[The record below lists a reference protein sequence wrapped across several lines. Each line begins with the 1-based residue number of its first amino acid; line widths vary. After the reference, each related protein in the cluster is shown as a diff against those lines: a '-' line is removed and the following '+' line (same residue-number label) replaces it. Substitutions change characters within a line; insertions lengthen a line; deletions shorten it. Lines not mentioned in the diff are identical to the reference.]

1 MAAGLWTLS
10 SSEPGRFPAH
20 RPPLAPAPSAGEA
33 EDRVALRSVVLQAEQ
48 GQIQIHT
55 ENIFPIIKKA
65 VYSGHE
71 VFLRELVSNGVDA
84 ISKRRMAAM
93 AGDCSEGPEG
103 KISIRIDR
111 EAKTLTISD
120 NGIGMSADE
129 VKRYINQVAFSS
141 AEDFLEKYKS
151 ESDAIIGHFGL
162 GFYSSFMVAKQVE
175 LVTLS
180 AREGSEAVCWS
191 CDGSPSFNLE
201 GAERSEPG
209 TDVVLHLMEE
219 ELEYIE
225 PARIKTLI
233 TTYCDFMP
241 VEVQLEGETVNKREA
256 PWRKSARDLKDEDY
270 IELYRYLYPF
280 QGDPLLWVHLNT
292 DYPYNLQGIL
302 YFPKFTG
309 RADWEK
315 GEIRLYCNQVFVSDS
330 IKEVVPRYLLPL
342 RGVIDS
348 PDIPL
353 NVSRSALQ
361 TDRRVRSIGGFVA
374 KKVGDRLKELHRD
387 DPKRYAEIWESLA
400 PFIKIGAMEDEKFAD
415 QVAELVLFGTTAPAK
430 EQPAGDQDGDAWSDV
445 SKVIDPIPGE
455 GGKAYTTLSGY
466 RARLDAAHDK
476 RILYCTDEAA
486 QAGALALWKSQGAE
500 VLLADT
506 FIDSQF
512 IPWLEYRHEELKFQR
527 VDAELDDSLQ
537 EKDSELADAEG
548 KDASEKLRELFKA
561 ALANDKVTIQVQS
574 LKGDTAPAALILLP
588 EQMRRINDMGAL
600 MEQRLPGLPEHHVLL
615 VNRRHRLVEGLLK
628 LSAGSVITTPG
639 AGAAASPS
647 QQLADD
653 LGRHL
658 YEMARLAVGG
668 LEPNELAG
676 FQQRS
681 ADLMGRLM
689 ERGL

>member
-1 MAAGLWTLS
+1 MPVQ
-10 SSEPGRFPAH
+10 E
-20 RPPLAPAPSAGEA
+20 
-33 EDRVALRSVVLQAEQ
+33 EQ

-93 AGDCSEGPEG
+93 GGDCSEGEEG
-103 KISIRIDR
+103 RISIRINR
-111 EAKTLTISD
+111 EANTLTISD
-120 NGIGMSADE
+120 NGIGMTADE

-141 AEDFLEKYKS
+141 AEDFLEKYKQ

-175 LVTLS
+175 LVSLS
-180 AREGSEAVCWS
+180 ARPGSEAVRWS
-191 CDGSPSFNLE
+191 CDGSPNFSLE
-201 GAERSEPG
+201 GTERSEPG
-209 TDVVLHLMEE
+209 TDVILRLMEE

-225 PARIKTLI
+225 PSRIRNLI
-233 TTYCDFMP
+233 TTYCDFLP
-241 VEVQLEGETVNKREA
+241 VEVQLEGETVNKRQA
-256 PWRKSARDLKDEDY
+256 PWRSSPRDLTENDY

-280 QGDPLLWVHLNT
+280 QGDPLLWVHLST

-302 YFPKFTG
+302 FFPKITG

-387 DPKRYAEIWESLA
+387 EPSRYAEIWESLA
-400 PFIKIGAMEDEKFAD
+400 PFIKIGAMEDEKFAE
-415 QVAELVLFGTTAPAK
+415 QVADLVLFATTASPSPAAAK
-430 EQPAGDQDGDAWSDV
+430 AETEVEADV
-445 SKVIDPIPGE
+445 EAAETASSDPIQVGE
-455 GGKAYTTLSGY
+455 RNFTTLAHY
-466 RARLDAAHDK
+466 RQRLSDDHNK
-476 RILYCTDEAA
+476 RILYCTDEAG
-486 QAGALALWKSQGAE
+486 QAGALALWKGQGAE

-506 FIDSQF
+506 LIDSQF
-512 IPWLEYRHEELKFQR
+512 IPWLEMRHGDLTFQR
-527 VDAELDDSLQ
+527 VDSELDDSLKEQ
-537 EKDSELADAEG
+537 DSELSDSEG
-548 KDASEKLRELFKA
+548 KDASEKLRDLFRQ
-561 ALANDKVTIQVQS
+561 ALDNDKVTIQVQQ
-574 LKGDTAPAALILLP
+574 LKGDQAPAALILLP

-600 MEQRLPGLPEHHVLL
+600 MDQRLPGLPDHHVLL
-615 VNRRHRLVEGLLK
+615 VNRRHPLVEGLLK
-628 LSAGSVITTPG
+628 LSSGAVITT
-639 AGAAASPS
+639 GAAESPS
-647 QQLADD
+647 RTLALE

-658 YEMARLAVGG
+658 YETARLAVGG
-668 LEPNELAG
+668 LEPNQLAG

-681 ADLMGRLM
+681 SDLMGRLM
-689 ERGL
+689 QRSL

>member
-1 MAAGLWTLS
+1 
-10 SSEPGRFPAH
+10 
-20 RPPLAPAPSAGEA
+20 
-33 EDRVALRSVVLQAEQ
+33 VVLQAEQ

-93 AGDCSEGPEG
+93 AGDCAEGSEGQ
-103 KISIRIDR
+103 IRIRIDR

-120 NGIGMSADE
+120 NGIGMTADE

-141 AEDFLEKYKS
+141 AEDFLEKYKQ
-151 ESDAIIGHFGL
+151 ENDAIIGHFGL

-180 AREGSEAVCWS
+180 ARDGSEAVRWS
-191 CDGSPSFNLE
+191 CDGSPNFSLE

-209 TDVVLHLMEE
+209 TDVVLHLMDE

-225 PARIKTLI
+225 PARIRTLI

-256 PWRKSARDLKDEDY
+256 PWRKSPRDLTDDDY

-302 YFPKFTG
+302 YFPKASG

-315 GEIRLYCNQVFVSDS
+315 GEIKLYCNQVFVSDS

-374 KKVGDRLKELHRD
+374 KKVGDRLKDLHRD

-400 PFIKIGAMEDEKFAD
+400 PFIKIGAMEDDKFAD
-415 QVAELVLFGTTAPAK
+415 QVSELVLFGTTAA
-430 EQPAGDQDGDAWSDV
+430 AADGESP
-445 SKVIDPIPGE
+445 DPIPGAD
-455 GGKAYTTLSGY
+455 GKAYTTLGGY
-466 RARLDAAHDK
+466 RSRLDAANDK
-476 RILYCTDEAA
+476 RILYCTDEAG
-486 QAGALALWKSQGAE
+486 QAGALALWTGQGAE

-506 FIDSQF
+506 FIDTQF
-512 IPWLEYRHEELKFQR
+512 IPWLEYRHNELKFQR
-527 VDAELDDSLQ
+527 VDSELDASLQ
-537 EKDSELADAEG
+537 EKDTDLSDADG
-548 KDASEKLRELFKA
+548 KDSSDKVRDLFKT
-561 ALANDKVTIQVQS
+561 ALGNDKVTIQVQA
-574 LKGDTAPAALILLP
+574 LKGEQAPAALILLP

-615 VNRRHRLVEGLLK
+615 VNRRHPLVEGLLK
-628 LSAGSVITTPG
+628 LSAGSVITG
-639 AGAAASPS
+639 SGSSPS

-653 LGRHL
+653 LSRHI

-668 LEPNELAG
+668 LEPNQLAG

-681 ADLMGRLM
+681 CDLMGRLM
-689 ERGL
+689 ERGI

>member
-1 MAAGLWTLS
+1 M
-10 SSEPGRFPAH
+10 
-20 RPPLAPAPSAGEA
+20 
-33 EDRVALRSVVLQAEQ
+33 VLQAEQ

-93 AGDCSEGPEG
+93 AGDCSEGSEG
-103 KISIRIDR
+103 QIRIRIDR

-120 NGIGMSADE
+120 NGIGMTADE

-141 AEDFLEKYKS
+141 AEDFLEKYKQ
-151 ESDAIIGHFGL
+151 ENDAIIGHFGL

-180 AREGSEAVCWS
+180 AREGSEAVRWS
-191 CDGSPSFNLE
+191 CDGSPNFSLE
-201 GAERSEPG
+201 AGERSEAG
-209 TDVVLHLMEE
+209 TDVILHLMEE

-225 PARIKTLI
+225 PARIRTLI

-256 PWRKSARDLKDEDY
+256 PWRKSPRDLTDNDY

-302 YFPKFTG
+302 YFPKSTG

-315 GEIRLYCNQVFVSDS
+315 GEIKLYCNQVFVSDS

-374 KKVGDRLKELHRD
+374 KKVGDRLKDLHRD

-415 QVAELVLFGTTAPAK
+415 QVSELVLFGSTASA
-430 EQPAGDQDGDAWSDV
+430 ADGDSP
-445 SKVIDPIPGE
+445 DPIPGTE
-455 GGKAYTTLSGY
+455 GKAYTTLGGY
-466 RARLDAAHDK
+466 RARLDQANDK
-476 RILYCTDEAA
+476 RILYCTDEAG

-506 FIDSQF
+506 FIDTQF
-512 IPWLEYRHEELKFQR
+512 IPWLEYRHNELKFQR
-527 VDAELDDSLQ
+527 VDSELDDSLQ
-537 EKDSELADAEG
+537 DKDNELSDADGKDS
-548 KDASEKLRELFKA
+548 SEKLRELFKT
-561 ALANDKVTIQVQS
+561 ALASDKVTIQVQA
-574 LKGDTAPAALILLP
+574 LKGDQAPAALILLP

-600 MEQRLPGLPEHHVLL
+600 MEQRLPGLPDHHVLL
-615 VNRRHRLVEGLLK
+615 VNRRHALVEGLLK
-628 LSAGSVITTPG
+628 LSAGSVLTT
-639 AGAAASPS
+639 AGQSPS

-653 LGRHL
+653 LSRHV

-668 LEPNELAG
+668 LEPNQLAG

-681 ADLMGRLM
+681 CDLMGRLM
-689 ERGL
+689 QRGI

>member
-1 MAAGLWTLS
+1 M
-10 SSEPGRFPAH
+10 
-20 RPPLAPAPSAGEA
+20 
-33 EDRVALRSVVLQAEQ
+33 VLQAEQ

-93 AGDCSEGPEG
+93 AGDCSEGEDP

-111 EAKTLTISD
+111 EANTLTISD
-120 NGIGMSADE
+120 TGIGMTADE

-141 AEDFLEKYKS
+141 AEDFLEKYKQ

-175 LVTLS
+175 LITLS
-180 AREGSEAVCWS
+180 ARDGSEAVRWS
-191 CDGSPSFNLE
+191 CDGSPNFSLE
-201 GAERSEPG
+201 AAERSEPG

-225 PARIKTLI
+225 PARIRTLI

-256 PWRKSARDLKDEDY
+256 PWRKSPRELSDDDY

-302 YFPKFTG
+302 YFPKSTG

-315 GEIRLYCNQVFVSDS
+315 GEIKLYCNQVFVSDS

-374 KKVGDRLKELHRD
+374 KKVGDRLKDLHRD

-400 PFIKIGAMEDEKFAD
+400 PFIKIGAMEDDKFAD
-415 QVAELVLFGTTAPAK
+415 QVSELVLFGTTATAAEGESP
-430 EQPAGDQDGDAWSDV
+430 
-445 SKVIDPIPGE
+445 DPIPGTD
-455 GGKAYTTLSGY
+455 GKAYTTLGGY
-466 RARLDAAHDK
+466 RSRLDAAQDK
-476 RILYCTDEAA
+476 RILYCTDEAG
-486 QAGALALWKSQGAE
+486 QAGALALWKGQGAE

-506 FIDSQF
+506 FIDTQF
-512 IPWLEYRHEELKFQR
+512 IPWLEYRHSELKFQR
-527 VDAELDDSLQ
+527 VDSELDDSLQ
-537 EKDSELADAEG
+537 EKESELSDADG
-548 KDASEKLRELFKA
+548 KDSSEKVRELFKT
-561 ALANDKVTIQVQS
+561 ALANDKVTIQVQA
-574 LKGDTAPAALILLP
+574 LKGDQAPAALILLP

-615 VNRRHRLVEGLLK
+615 VNRRHPLVEGLLK
-628 LSAGSVITTPG
+628 LSAGSVITGTG
-639 AGAAASPS
+639 SSPS

-653 LGRHL
+653 LSRHI

-668 LEPNELAG
+668 LEPNQLAG

-681 ADLMGRLM
+681 CDLMGRLM
-689 ERGL
+689 ERGI

>member
-1 MAAGLWTLS
+1 MT
-10 SSEPGRFPAH
+10 
-20 RPPLAPAPSAGEA
+20 
-33 EDRVALRSVVLQAEQ
+33 VLEQ

-93 AGDCSEGPEG
+93 AGDCSEGPEA

-120 NGIGMSADE
+120 NGIGMNVDE

-141 AEDFLEKYKS
+141 AEDFLEKYKQ
-151 ESDAIIGHFGL
+151 ENDAIIGHFGL

-175 LVTLS
+175 LVSLS
-180 AREGSEAVCWS
+180 ASAGAEAVRWS
-191 CDGSPSFNLE
+191 CDGSPNFSLE
-201 GAERSEPG
+201 VAERSEPG
-209 TDVVLHLMEE
+209 TDVILHLMEE

-225 PARIKTLI
+225 PARIRTLI
-233 TTYCDFMP
+233 TTYCDFLP

-256 PWRKSARDLKDEDY
+256 PWRKSPRDLTDNDY

-302 YFPKFTG
+302 FFPKSTG

-315 GEIRLYCNQVFVSDS
+315 GEIKLYCNNVFVSDS

-387 DPKRYAEIWESLA
+387 DPKRYAESWESLA

-415 QVAELVLFGTTAPAK
+415 QVADLVLFGTSASPT
-430 EQPAGDQDGDAWSDV
+430 EQEPGEGES
-445 SKVIDPIPGE
+445 IDPIPGE
-455 GGKAYTTLSGY
+455 GGKAYTTLAGY
-466 RARLDAAHDK
+466 RTRLDGANDK
-476 RILYCTDEAA
+476 RILYCTDEAG

-506 FIDSQF
+506 FIDTQF

-527 VDAELDDSLQ
+527 VDSELDESLQ
-537 EKDSELADAEG
+537 EKESEISDADG
-548 KDASEKLRELFKA
+548 KDNSEKLRDLFKA
-561 ALANDKVTIQVQS
+561 ALANDKITIQVQA
-574 LKGDTAPAALILLP
+574 LKGDNAPAALILLP
-588 EQMRRINDMGAL
+588 EQMRRLNDMGAR
-600 MEQRLPGLPEHHVLL
+600 MEQRLPGLPDHHVLL
-615 VNRRHRLVEGLLK
+615 VNRKHKLVEGLLK
-628 LSAGSVITTPG
+628 LSAGSVITTG
-639 AGAAASPS
+639 GSGGSSPS

-653 LGRHL
+653 LGRHV
-658 YEMARLAVGG
+658 YELARLAVGG

-681 ADLMGRLM
+681 ADLMGKLM

>member
-1 MAAGLWTLS
+1 MA
-10 SSEPGRFPAH
+10 
-20 RPPLAPAPSAGEA
+20 
-33 EDRVALRSVVLQAEQ
+33 VLEEK

-93 AGDCSEGPEG
+93 AGDCTEGPEG
-103 KISIRIDR
+103 TISIHIDR
-111 EAKTLTISD
+111 DQQTLTISD
-120 NGIGMSADE
+120 NGIGMNADE

-141 AEDFLEKYKS
+141 AEDFLEKYKQ

-175 LVTLS
+175 LVSRS
-180 AREGSEAVCWS
+180 AREGSEAVRWS
-191 CDGSPSFNLE
+191 CDGSPNFSLE
-201 GAERSEPG
+201 AGERSEPG
-209 TDVVLHLMEE
+209 TDVILHLMED

-225 PARIKTLI
+225 PARIRTLI
-233 TTYCDFMP
+233 TTYCDFLP
-241 VEVQLEGETVNKREA
+241 VEVKLEGETVNKRVA
-256 PWRKSARDLKDEDY
+256 PWRQSPRELSDHDY

-280 QGDPLLWVHLNT
+280 QGDPLLWVHLST

-302 YFPKFTG
+302 FFPKFTG

-387 DPKRYAEIWESLA
+387 DPKRYAQIWESLA

-415 QVAELVLFGTTAPAK
+415 QVADLVLFGTTARIQEGGEAELANP
-430 EQPAGDQDGDAWSDV
+430 
-445 SKVIDPIPGE
+445 DPIPGE
-455 GGKAYTTLSGY
+455 DGKAYTTLASY
-466 RARLDAAHDK
+466 RSRLDPSADK

-486 QAGALALWKSQGAE
+486 QAGALALWRSQEAE

-506 FIDSQF
+506 VIDAQF
-512 IPWLEYRHEELKFQR
+512 IPWMEYRHNELKFQR
-527 VDAELDDSLQ
+527 VDSELDASLQ
-537 EKDSELADAEG
+537 EKDNELSDADG
-548 KDASEKLRELFKA
+548 KDSFEKLRELFKA
-561 ALANDKVTIQVQS
+561 ALANDRVTIQVQS
-574 LKGDTAPAALILLP
+574 LKGDNAPAALILLP
-588 EQMRRINDMGAL
+588 EQMRRLNDMGAP

-615 VNRRHRLVEGLLK
+615 VNRKHPLVEGLLK
-628 LSAGSVITTPG
+628 LSAGSVITTSA

-647 QQLADD
+647 QQLAND

-668 LEPNELAG
+668 LEPNQLAG

-681 ADLMGRLM
+681 TALMGTLM
-689 ERGL
+689 ARGV

>member
-1 MAAGLWTLS
+1 
-10 SSEPGRFPAH
+10 
-20 RPPLAPAPSAGEA
+20 
-33 EDRVALRSVVLQAEQ
+33 VVLQAEQ

-84 ISKRRMAAM
+84 ISKRRMASM
-93 AGDCSEGPEG
+93 AGDCSEGAEG
-103 KISIRIDR
+103 RISIRIDR
-111 EAKTLTISD
+111 EANTLTISD

-180 AREGSEAVCWS
+180 AREGSEAVRWS
-191 CDGSPSFNLE
+191 CDGSPRFNLE
-201 GAERSEPG
+201 AAERSEPG
-209 TDVVLHLMEE
+209 TDVILHLMEE

-225 PARIKTLI
+225 PSRIRTLI
-233 TTYCDFMP
+233 TTYCDFLP

-256 PWRKSARDLKDEDY
+256 PWRTSPRELTDNDY

-302 YFPKFTG
+302 YFPKSTG

-315 GEIRLYCNQVFVSDS
+315 GEIKLYCNNVFVSDS

-374 KKVGDRLKELHRD
+374 KKVADRLKQLHRD
-387 DPKRYAEIWESLA
+387 EPKRYAEIWESLA
-400 PFIKIGAMEDEKFAD
+400 PFIKIGAMEDDKFAE
-415 QVAELVLFGTTAPAK
+415 QVADLVLFGTTAPAA
-430 EQPAGDQDGDAWSDV
+430 ETDGEAAEGQS
-445 SKVIDPIPGE
+445 IDPIPAE
-455 GGKAYTTLSGY
+455 GGKAYTTLAGY
-466 RARLDAAHDK
+466 RTRLAADNDK
-476 RILYCTDEAA
+476 RILYCTDEAG
-486 QAGALALWKSQGAE
+486 QAGALALWKGQGAE

-506 FIDSQF
+506 FIDTQF

-527 VDAELDDSLQ
+527 VDSELDESLQ
-537 EKDSELADAEG
+537 EKESELADADG
-548 KDASEKLRELFKA
+548 KDSSEKLRDLFKT
-561 ALANDKVTIQVQS
+561 ALANDKVTIQVQA
-574 LKGDTAPAALILLP
+574 LKGDNAPAALILLP

-600 MEQRLPGLPEHHVLL
+600 MEQRLPGLPDHHVLL
-615 VNRRHRLVEGLLK
+615 VNRKHPLVEGLIK
-628 LSAGSVITTPG
+628 LSAGAVITG
-639 AGAAASPS
+639 AGSSPS

-653 LGRHL
+653 LTRHV

-668 LEPNELAG
+668 LEPNQLAG

-681 ADLMGRLM
+681 CDLMGKLM

>member
-1 MAAGLWTLS
+1 MA
-10 SSEPGRFPAH
+10 
-20 RPPLAPAPSAGEA
+20 
-33 EDRVALRSVVLQAEQ
+33 VLEQ

-71 VFLRELVSNGVDA
+71 VFLRELVSNAVDA

-93 AGDCSEGPEG
+93 AGDCSEGSEG
-103 KISIRIDR
+103 LVSIRIDR

-120 NGIGMSADE
+120 NGIGMDADE

-141 AEDFLEKYKS
+141 AEDFLEKYKR
-151 ESDAIIGHFGL
+151 EDDAIIGHFGL
-162 GFYSSFMVAKQVE
+162 GFYSSFMVAERVE
-175 LVTLS
+175 LISLS
-180 AREGSEAVCWS
+180 ASPGAEAVRWS
-191 CDGSPSFNLE
+191 CDGSPNFSLE
-201 GAERSEPG
+201 TGERSEPG
-209 TDVVLHLMEE
+209 TDVILHLQEE

-225 PARIKTLI
+225 PARIRSLI
-233 TTYCDFMP
+233 TTYCDFLP
-241 VEVQLEGETVNKREA
+241 VEVQLEGEAVNKREA
-256 PWRKSARDLKDEDY
+256 PWRKSPRDLSDDDY
-270 IELYRYLYPF
+270 IALYRYLYPF

-292 DYPYNLQGIL
+292 DYPYTLQGIL
-302 YFPKFTG
+302 YFPRITG

-387 DPKRYAEIWESLA
+387 EPARYAEIWEGIA

-415 QVAELVLFGTTAPAK
+415 QVAELILFGTTAAAAEP
-430 EQPAGDQDGDAWSDV
+430 
-445 SKVIDPIPGE
+445 DPVAVGE
-455 GGKAYTTLSGY
+455 KAYTTLSGY
-466 RARLDAAHDK
+466 RSRLK
-476 RILYCTDEAA
+476 STEEQRILYCTDEAA
-486 QAGALALWKSQGAE
+486 QAGPLALWQGQGAE

-506 FIDSQF
+506 LIDAQF
-512 IPWLEYRHEELKFQR
+512 IPWLEDRHGELKFQR
-527 VDAELDDSLQ
+527 VDAELDASIQEQESSLT
-537 EKDSELADAEG
+537 DAEG
-548 KDASEKLRELFKA
+548 SDSSEKLRELFRG
-561 ALANDKVTIQVQS
+561 ALANEKVTIQVQA
-574 LKGDTAPAALILLP
+574 LKGENTPAALILLP
-588 EQMRRINDMGAL
+588 EQMRRLNDIGAL
-600 MEQRLPGLPEHHVLL
+600 MEQRLPGLPDHHVLV
-615 VNRRHRLVEGLLK
+615 VNRRHPLVAGLQK
-628 LSAGSVITTPG
+628 LSSG
-639 AGAAASPS
+639 AVLTGVGTSSPS
-647 QQLADD
+647 QQLAQE
-653 LGRHL
+653 LSCHI
-658 YEMARLAVGG
+658 YELARLAVGG
-668 LEPNELAG
+668 LEPNQRAG

>member
-1 MAAGLWTLS
+1 M
-10 SSEPGRFPAH
+10 
-20 RPPLAPAPSAGEA
+20 
-33 EDRVALRSVVLQAEQ
+33 LQTEQ

-103 KISIRIDR
+103 RVSIRIDR

-120 NGIGMSADE
+120 NGIGMNAEE

-180 AREGSEAVCWS
+180 ARGGSEAVRWS
-191 CDGSPSFNLE
+191 CDGSPSFTLE
-201 GAERSEPG
+201 AAERSEPG
-209 TDVVLHLMEE
+209 TDVILHLMEE

-225 PARIKTLI
+225 PARIRTLI
-233 TTYCDFMP
+233 TTYCDFLP
-241 VEVQLEGETVNKREA
+241 VEVQLEGETVNKRES
-256 PWRKSARDLKDEDY
+256 PWRKSPRDLSDNDY

-280 QGDPLLWVHLNT
+280 QGDPLLWVHLST
-292 DYPYNLQGIL
+292 DYPYTLQGIL
-302 YFPKFTG
+302 YFPKFSG

-315 GEIRLYCNQVFVSDS
+315 GEIKLYCNNVFVSDS

-374 KKVGDRLKELHRD
+374 KKVGDRLKELQRE

-400 PFIKIGAMEDEKFAD
+400 PFIKIGAMEDDKFAD
-415 QVAELVLFGTTAPAK
+415 QVADLVLFGTTAPAR
-430 EQPAGDQDGDAWSDV
+430 EQPAAGQEGEPAEGQSL
-445 SKVIDPIPGE
+445 DPIPGPD
-455 GGKAYTTLSGY
+455 GKAFTTLAGY
-466 RARLDAAHDK
+466 RSRLEASNDT

-506 FIDSQF
+506 FIDTQF
-512 IPWLEYRHEELKFQR
+512 IPWLEQRHEELKFQR
-527 VDAELDDSLQ
+527 VDSELDDSLQ

-548 KDASEKLRELFKA
+548 KDVSEKLRELFKK
-561 ALANDKVTIQVQS
+561 ALGNDKVTLQVQA
-574 LKGDTAPAALILLP
+574 LKGDDAPAALILLP
-588 EQMRRINDMGAL
+588 EQMRRFNDLDAL
-600 MEQRLPGLPEHHVLL
+600 MQQKLPGLPEHHVLL
-615 VNRRHRLVEGLLK
+615 INRRHPLVAGLLK
-628 LSAGSVITTPG
+628 LSSGAILTT
-639 AGAAASPS
+639 GAAESPS
-647 QQLADD
+647 EKLASD
-653 LGRHL
+653 LSRHL
-658 YEMARLAVGG
+658 YDLARLAVGG

-681 ADLMGRLM
+681 SDLMGRLM
-689 ERGL
+689 EKLG

>member
-1 MAAGLWTLS
+1 MT
-10 SSEPGRFPAH
+10 
-20 RPPLAPAPSAGEA
+20 
-33 EDRVALRSVVLQAEQ
+33 VLEQ

-93 AGDCSEGPEG
+93 AGDCSEGPEA

-111 EAKTLTISD
+111 EAQTLTISD
-120 NGIGMSADE
+120 NGIGMNVDE

-141 AEDFLEKYKS
+141 AEDFLEKYKQ

-175 LVTLS
+175 LVSLS
-180 AREGSEAVCWS
+180 ASAGAEAVRWS
-191 CDGSPSFNLE
+191 CDGSPNFSLE
-201 GAERSEPG
+201 LAERSEPG
-209 TDVVLHLMEE
+209 TDVILHLMEE

-225 PARIKTLI
+225 PARIRTLI
-233 TTYCDFMP
+233 TTYCDFLP
-241 VEVQLEGETVNKREA
+241 VEVQMEGETVNKREA
-256 PWRKSARDLKDEDY
+256 PWRKSPRDLTDNDY

-302 YFPKFTG
+302 FFPKSTG

-315 GEIRLYCNQVFVSDS
+315 GEIKLYCNNVFVSDS

-387 DPKRYAEIWESLA
+387 DPKRYAESWESLA

-415 QVAELVLFGTTAPAK
+415 QVADLVLYGTSASLT
-430 EQPAGDQDGDAWSDV
+430 EQEPGEGES
-445 SKVIDPIPGE
+445 IDPIPGE
-455 GGKAYTTLSGY
+455 GGKAYTTLAGY
-466 RARLDAAHDK
+466 RTRLDAANDK
-476 RILYCTDEAA
+476 RILYCTDEAG

-506 FIDSQF
+506 FIDTQF

-527 VDAELDDSLQ
+527 VDSELDESLQ
-537 EKDSELADAEG
+537 EKESEISDADG
-548 KDASEKLRELFKA
+548 KDNSEKLRDLFKA
-561 ALANDKVTIQVQS
+561 ALANDKITIQVQA
-574 LKGDTAPAALILLP
+574 LKGDNSPAALILLP
-588 EQMRRINDMGAL
+588 EQMRRLNDMGAL
-600 MEQRLPGLPEHHVLL
+600 MEQRLPGLPDHHVLL
-615 VNRRHRLVEGLLK
+615 VNRKHKLVEGLLK
-628 LSAGSVITTPG
+628 LSAGSVITTG
-639 AGAAASPS
+639 GSGGSSPS

-653 LGRHL
+653 LGRHV
-658 YEMARLAVGG
+658 YELARLAVGG

-681 ADLMGRLM
+681 ADLMGQLM
-689 ERGL
+689 ARGL

>member
-1 MAAGLWTLS
+1 MGHGIWTR
-10 SSEPGRFPAH
+10 PRRIPA
-20 RPPLAPAPSAGEA
+20 
-33 EDRVALRSVVLQAEQ
+33 VLQAEQ

-93 AGDCSEGPEG
+93 AGDCSEGSDG
-103 KISIRIDR
+103 RIQIRIDR

-120 NGIGMSADE
+120 NGIGMTADE

-162 GFYSSFMVAKQVE
+162 GFYSSFMVAAQVE

-180 AREGSEAVCWS
+180 AREGSEAVRWS
-191 CDGSPSFNLE
+191 CDGSPRFSLE
-201 GAERSEPG
+201 AATRDEPG
-209 TDVVLHLMEE
+209 TDVILHLMEE

-225 PARIKTLI
+225 PARIRTLI

-256 PWRKSARDLKDEDY
+256 PWRKSARDLSDNDY

-302 YFPKFTG
+302 YFPKFSG

-315 GEIRLYCNQVFVSDS
+315 GEIKLYCNQVFVSDS

-374 KKVGDRLKELHRD
+374 KKVADRLKELHRD
-387 DPKRYAEIWESLA
+387 EPRRYAEIWESLA
-400 PFIKIGAMEDEKFAD
+400 PFIKIGAMEDDKFAD
-415 QVAELVLFGTTAPAK
+415 QVADLVLFGTTAVAA
-430 EQPAGDQDGDAWSDV
+430 EGDNP
-445 SKVIDPIPGE
+445 DPIPGE
-455 GGKAYTTLSGY
+455 GGKAFTTLAGY
-466 RARLDAAHDK
+466 RSRLDGANDK
-476 RILYCTDEAA
+476 RILYCSDEAG
-486 QAGALALWKSQGAE
+486 QAGALALWRSQGAE

-527 VDAELDDSLQ
+527 VDAELDDTLQ
-537 EKDSELADAEG
+537 DKESELADADG
-548 KDASEKLRELFKA
+548 KDSSEKLRDLFKA
-561 ALANDKVTIQVQS
+561 ALADDKVTIQVQA
-574 LKGDTAPAALILLP
+574 LKGEQAPAALILLP

-600 MEQRLPGLPEHHVLL
+600 MEQRLPGLPDHHVLL
-615 VNRRHRLVEGLLK
+615 VNRRHKLVEGLLK
-628 LSAGSVITTPG
+628 LSAGSVITG
-639 AGAAASPS
+639 AGGSSPS

-653 LGRHL
+653 LSRHL

-668 LEPNELAG
+668 LEPNQLAG

-681 ADLMGRLM
+681 SDLMGRLM

>member
-1 MAAGLWTLS
+1 MA
-10 SSEPGRFPAH
+10 
-20 RPPLAPAPSAGEA
+20 
-33 EDRVALRSVVLQAEQ
+33 VLEEK

-93 AGDCSEGPEG
+93 AGDCTEGPEG
-103 KISIRIDR
+103 TISIHIDR
-111 EAKTLTISD
+111 DQQTLTISD
-120 NGIGMSADE
+120 NGIGMNADE

-141 AEDFLEKYKS
+141 AEDFLEKYKQ

-175 LVTLS
+175 LVSRS
-180 AREGSEAVCWS
+180 AREGSEAVRWS
-191 CDGSPSFNLE
+191 CDGSPNFSLE
-201 GAERSEPG
+201 AGERSEPG
-209 TDVVLHLMEE
+209 TDVILHLMED

-225 PARIKTLI
+225 PARIRTLI
-233 TTYCDFMP
+233 TTYCDFLP
-241 VEVQLEGETVNKREA
+241 VEVKLEGETVNKRVA
-256 PWRKSARDLKDEDY
+256 PWRQSPRELSDHDY

-280 QGDPLLWVHLNT
+280 QGDPLLWVHLST

-302 YFPKFTG
+302 FFPKFTG

-387 DPKRYAEIWESLA
+387 DPKRYAQIWESLA

-415 QVAELVLFGTTAPAK
+415 QVADLVLFGTTARIQEGGEAELANP
-430 EQPAGDQDGDAWSDV
+430 
-445 SKVIDPIPGE
+445 DPIPGE
-455 GGKAYTTLSGY
+455 DGKAYTTLASY
-466 RARLDAAHDK
+466 RSRLDPSADK

-486 QAGALALWKSQGAE
+486 QAGALALWRSQEAE

-506 FIDSQF
+506 VIDAQF
-512 IPWLEYRHEELKFQR
+512 IPWMEYRHNELKFQR
-527 VDAELDDSLQ
+527 VDSELDASLQ
-537 EKDSELADAEG
+537 EKDSELSDADG
-548 KDASEKLRELFKA
+548 KDSSEKLRELFKA
-561 ALANDKVTIQVQS
+561 ALANDRVTIQVQS
-574 LKGDTAPAALILLP
+574 LKGDNAPAALILLP
-588 EQMRRINDMGAL
+588 EQMRRLNDMGAL

-615 VNRRHRLVEGLLK
+615 VNRKHPLVEGLLK
-628 LSAGSVITTPG
+628 LSAGSVITTSA

-647 QQLADD
+647 QQLAND

-668 LEPNELAG
+668 LEPNQLAG

-681 ADLMGRLM
+681 TALMGTLM
-689 ERGL
+689 ARGV